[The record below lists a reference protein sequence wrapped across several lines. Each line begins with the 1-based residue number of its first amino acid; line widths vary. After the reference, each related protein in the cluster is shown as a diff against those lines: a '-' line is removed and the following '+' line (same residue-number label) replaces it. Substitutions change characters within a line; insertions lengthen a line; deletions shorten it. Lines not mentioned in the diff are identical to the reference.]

1 MEPHSVQS
9 FFSRELSAAFYLLPL
24 SLSHFSWKNFG
35 LSAHTNFSFGAYKII
50 STQSIRHTSDY
61 TQVALL
67 PVTSIKLFS
76 LSEPQFE
83 FL

>member
-9 FFSRELSAAFYLLPL
+9 FFSRELCCLLFA
-24 SLSHFSWKNFG
+24 SLPESFFMENFG

-50 STQSIRHTSDY
+50 STQVYATHLTIPR
-61 TQVALL
+61 VALL